1 MATKDAKNRPSDGE
15 GEQRGSPKMGTAVI
29 RGNTFG
35 FRSVTFYDVDGMALV
50 EGDIAI
56 GRTDQVVVATDAA
69 RDAFAS
75 GDPEIARGVGITG
88 SQFRWPNCQIPY
100 EIDPALPNQAR
111 VTDAIAH
118 WEQNTPFRFPLRTP
132 ANAGTYPNY
141 VRFSDQGGCWSYVG
155 MQGNQ
160 QIISLGTGCSM
171 GNAIH
176 EIGHA
181 VGLWHEQ
188 SREDRDL
195 FVTIN
200 WANIQS
206 GMAAQFNQHI
216 TDGDDLGAYDYGSIM
231 HYPRTAFSANGQ
243 ETITPSDPNAQIG
256 QRTGLSAGDIA
267 AVAQMCPGCVVLKP
281 LWTDP
286 RPGIKKLIDE
296 PAPFKKFRDDQ
307 RFKKFRDD
315 ELVVKPLRDPI
326 KVARDPIK
334 ILGDPGPIKMA
345 GDPGPIKRD
354 VFPNPT
360 IVTLPGTLQ
369 PFSVATGHHATLGGA
384 GDAALAAAD
393 STAAYVGGLQRQM
406 LEVEAA
412 IAQAK
417 ATSAQANADVARLS
431 EASDSLAREYEQAMA
446 DLGGT

>member
-1 MATKDAKNRPSDGE
+1 MARGNVKNPTPNGE
-15 GEQRGSPKMGTAVI
+15 GEQRGGPVMGTAVI
-29 RGNTFG
+29 RGTTFG
-35 FRSVTFYDVDGMALV
+35 TRSVTYYDVDGMALF

-56 GRTDQVVVATDAA
+56 GRSEDVKAATDGA
-69 RDAFAS
+69 RDAVAA
-75 GDPEIARGVGITG
+75 GDPAIAFGVGVTG
-88 SQFRWPNCQIPY
+88 SQYRWPNCQIPY

-132 ANAGTYPNY
+132 ANAGSYPNY
-141 VRFSDQGGCWSYVG
+141 VRFSDQGGCWSFVG
-155 MQGNQ
+155 MQGGQ
-160 QIISLGTGCSM
+160 QPISLGTGCST

-176 EIGHA
+176 EIGHT

-243 ETITPSDPNAQIG
+243 ETITPTDPNAQIG
-256 QRTGLSAGDIA
+256 QRNGLSAGDIA
-267 AVAQMCPGCVVLKP
+267 AVAQMYPGCQVVKP
-281 LWTDP
+281 AWRDGA
-286 RPGIKKLIDE
+286 GIKKVIDE
-296 PAPFKKFRDDQ
+296 PIPFKKVRDDQ
-307 RFKKFRDD
+307 RFKKIRDD
-315 ELVVKPLRDPI
+315 EIVVKPIRDVP
-326 KVARDPIK
+326 KAP
-334 ILGDPGPIKMA
+334 GDI
-345 GDPGPIKRD
+345 GPIKRD
-354 VFPNPT
+354 VFTNPPV
-360 IVTLPGTLQ
+360 VTLPGRLQ
-369 PFSVATGHHATLGGA
+369 PFSVVTGHQAPLGGQ
-384 GDAALAAAD
+384 DALQADAD
-393 STAAYVGGLQRQM
+393 STAAYVGGLQRQL

-417 ATSAQANADVARLS
+417 ATAAQANADVARLS
-431 EASDSLAREYEQAMA
+431 ETSDDLQREYERAMTE
-446 DLGGT
+446 LGGQ

>member
-1 MATKDAKNRPSDGE
+1 MATKGAKDRPPEDE

-56 GRTDQVVVATDAA
+56 GRTDQVVVATDGA
-69 RDAFAS
+69 REAIAS

-132 ANAGTYPNY
+132 ANAGTYTNY

-216 TDGDDLGAYDYGSIM
+216 TDGDDLGAFDYGSIM

-243 ETITPSDPNAQIG
+243 ETITPTDPNAQIG
-256 QRTGLSAGDIA
+256 QRNGLSAGDIA
-267 AVAQMCPGCVVLKP
+267 AVAQMYPGCVVLK
-281 LWTDP
+281 LAWKDG
-286 RPGIKKLIDE
+286 RPEIKRLIDRP
-296 PAPFKKFRDDQ
+296 PAFKKFRDDQ

-326 KVARDPIK
+326 KF
-334 ILGDPGPIKMA
+334 A

-354 VFPNPT
+354 VFPNPAIVFPNPL

-384 GDAALAAAD
+384 GDPSLAAAD

-431 EASDSLAREYEQAMA
+431 EASDALAREYEQALA